1 MNKNNKID
9 KYIGKYMKFCSIEI
23 IIVRV
28 GYCEIFLVGHE
39 RGRELGYSEEREI
52 ANLLLGLMDTDVD
65 RFLIEKK
72 KIIRSSSMFLY
83 TSNDYNQSKSLVK
96 YLK

>member
-72 KIIRSSSMFLY
+72 KYSLY
-83 TSNDYNQSKSLVK
+83 FNVPLHE
-96 YLK
+96 